1 MEQIGVVDNVKLCK
15 YIRNM
20 KNVFENEELEM
31 PNLVISVVGANGRV
45 EQVVSNNVSYGTYS
59 IGSIVKYDTNLKSV
73 SLLDRN
79 LTADEL
85 RDVNLIIAYYQRLK
99 NGSSKNKFNFLK
111 KIDVSFRLGCILT
124 EIREY
129 LAKYNNVGNVKGR
142 SR

>member
-1 MEQIGVVDNVKLCK
+1 MEKIGVVDNVKLCK

-31 PNLVISVVGANGRV
+31 PNLVISVVGANGKV

-59 IGSIVKYDTNLKSV
+59 LGSIVKYDTNLKSV

-85 RDVNLIIAYYQRLK
+85 RDVNLLIAYYDRLK
-99 NGSSKNKFNFLK
+99 NGGSKNKFSFLK
-111 KIDVSFRLGCILT
+111 NIDVSFRVDCILP
-124 EIREY
+124 EIREC
-129 LAKYNNVGNVKGR
+129 LARYNNVGNVK
-142 SR
+142 SRRR